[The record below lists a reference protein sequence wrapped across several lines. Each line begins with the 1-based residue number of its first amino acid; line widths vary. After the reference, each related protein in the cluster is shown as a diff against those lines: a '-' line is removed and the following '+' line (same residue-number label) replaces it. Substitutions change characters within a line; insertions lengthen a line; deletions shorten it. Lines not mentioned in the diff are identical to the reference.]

1 MFRICWTAEGR
12 RGAANLLHGCTS
24 ECASVVRGMGCGWG
38 GGGDKRSPSGGEM
51 ITLRRSDEDDEQ
63 DEPIEK

>member
-1 MFRICWTAEGR
+1 MAVR
-12 RGAANLLHGCTS
+12 
-24 ECASVVRGMGCGWG
+24 ASVLLLFGGWDV

-51 ITLRRSDEDDEQ
+51 ITLRRSDEDNEQ